1 MDLTLGRL
9 AQPPAPRYRERT
21 VPTVTLPESPVV
33 PGRPAEIHVR
43 EAGSASGSPVVI
55 LHGGWGYEAYSYDAA
70 IEALAPRHRV
80 LAPDRVGYGRS
91 GRVPALPRGFHRL
104 MAEETLAVMDALGIR
119 EAALWGHSDGAVI
132 AAHMA
137 FLAPQRVSAIV
148 LEALHFFCDKRAS
161 VEFFET
167 AIRDPERFGPAVV
180 EACRRDHGES
190 WKDVLAAGGW
200 AWLDIIDEG
209 RRGKRDIYSGR
220 LSEIRAPALVLHGA
234 RDPRTEP
241 GEVEA
246 ALAALPRARLA
257 RLDAGHS
264 PHNSR
269 EAAHA
274 IDAARQFLA
283 GEGWPRSS

>member
-1 MDLTLGRL
+1 M
-9 AQPPAPRYRERT
+9 
-21 VPTVTLPESPVV
+21 PTVTLPESPVA

-43 EAGSASGSPVVI
+43 EAGAGSPVVL
-55 LHGGWGYEAYSYDAA
+55 LHGGWGYEAYPFDAA

-91 GRVPALPRGFHRL
+91 GRVQALPRGFHRL
-104 MAEETLAVMDALGIR
+104 MAEETLAVLDALGIER
-119 EAALWGHSDGAVI
+119 AAFWGHSDGAVI
-132 AAHMA
+132 AATLA
-137 FLAPQRVSAIV
+137 FLAPDRVSAVV
-148 LEALHFFCDKRAS
+148 LEALHFFCLKLAS

-167 AIRDPERFGPAVV
+167 AVRDPERFGPAVV
-180 EACRRDHGES
+180 EACRRDHGAS

-209 RRGKRDIYSGR
+209 RRGRRDVYSGR
-220 LSEIRAPALVLHGA
+220 LAEVKAPVLVVHGA

-246 ALAALPRARLA
+246 ALAALPRTARLA
-257 RLDAGHS
+257 QVDAGHS

-269 EAAHA
+269 QAPRVIAAA
-274 IDAARQFLA
+274 CEFLSGAA
-283 GEGWPRSS
+283 